1 MCNYREEE
9 RREGVEQGMFNT
21 NLNAVFLV
29 LVNNIMNVYVKDL
42 KLLFILLFYLTY
54 KKKKKFRLLFC
65 RPER

>member
-29 LVNNIMNVYVKDL
+29 LVKNIMNVYVKDL
-42 KLLFILLFYLTY
+42 KLLFILLFYFTY
-54 KKKKKFRLLFC
+54 KKKII
-65 RPER
+65 